1 MREKELSARMALE
14 NEVSALKSEIS
25 SLQQRGSLDGE
36 GRDREI
42 GLLHEQVS
50 ETNKLKELLE
60 KEKKR
65 ADAEKKNAEV
75 QKKIAAEALKRV
87 KAEKGKAVEEN
98 KHADA
103 ERKKAE
109 GYRVQLEVLKKEAED
124 MNSLLISER
133 EERTRDLASKTSL
146 ENEVS
151 VLQSEISYLK
161 KQCAA
166 GQQKEKE
173 YMLLKDLVSEGEI
186 KCACI
191 DGKHGGYCENRAET
205 CLLPLQALMKEVE
218 ETKSMLDFEKEEHTK
233 EVARRLSLEEEIVGL
248 KSQTCGLQRREAEDI
263 HGEIKI
269 LKGSLDQKE
278 EEIRQLQELF
288 DKVKLELNSEKKKVE
303 VQKKIADEACE
314 RVKAEKS
321 KVVTESKNASNE
333 AKKADKFRMQ
343 LEHLKKDFLKVQSEL
358 ESEKKKFSK
367 VKEELEVER
376 QNVIKARQLVEA
388 EIAKAGHQKKLAK
401 ANGKM
406 TAKERGRADELSGQ
420 LELYK
425 NKNEELQKQIQQI
438 RHCQNIADLP
448 GTLPVGKDDTKPT
461 KLKLLKKQLKLEKMQ
476 LKHAKQVAEF
486 EKHRNVILREELGNL
501 RHDFVRLSG
510 RLDLLAK
517 CFSPNDEGIADM
529 KKHTKQF
536 PNLYCCTLQDGALG
550 EMQYLMKRRKF
561 YDIEPHQMYTKKGS
575 KTFNPDCEATATTN
589 LLKQANTLSPACDVS
604 LSTSGIDSLL
614 ESFQGGSN
622 TKLLLHSSMHA
633 SSASFSDGELVHS
646 QDSGEFVPLSE
657 KMVDDN
663 SDYQPTFPYMSA
675 EVKSLQ
681 NRRNLSIDHYD
692 CKDQVVLDAVESVK
706 HLFMEDKKL
715 HLQMQE
721 RFHVLHQILNGQKD
735 VQLEEPTNLDPV
747 IQSGSCDK
755 IERRHK
761 RRKLSPEDESVLKPF
776 HDTVEP
782 GNKKMIEGK
791 VINELDAAIPNDASI
806 RVAKACEATVKTSVR
821 TVLDILP
828 NFKDIAVVDYMKLL
842 ELDNSDEEEIYKKA
856 MEMPVSPTLPEICFP
871 EAFVLSDLPRN
882 TELGSILHEQA
893 LAPDIIDT
901 ELQST
906 ESRGHGSKTI
916 HEGSLHENEDLVVDV
931 YSQPLEADKAS
942 SGYGLKAARIPAIF
956 VTSSVEDSRSI
967 YTVFSATKA
976 CMDYCAV
983 NTQPNSMLQRILHAV
998 RIQEK
1003 ISSM

>member
-1 MREKELSARMALE
+1 
-14 NEVSALKSEIS
+14 
-25 SLQQRGSLDGE
+25 
-36 GRDREI
+36 
-42 GLLHEQVS
+42 
-50 ETNKLKELLE
+50 
-60 KEKKR
+60 
-65 ADAEKKNAEV
+65 
-75 QKKIAAEALKRV
+75 
-87 KAEKGKAVEEN
+87 
-98 KHADA
+98 
-103 ERKKAE
+103 
-109 GYRVQLEVLKKEAED
+109 
-124 MNSLLISER
+124 
-133 EERTRDLASKTSL
+133 
-146 ENEVS
+146 
-151 VLQSEISYLK
+151 
-161 KQCAA
+161 
-166 GQQKEKE
+166 
-173 YMLLKDLVSEGEI
+173 
-186 KCACI
+186 
-191 DGKHGGYCENRAET
+191 
-205 CLLPLQALMKEVE
+205 
-218 ETKSMLDFEKEEHTK
+218 
-233 EVARRLSLEEEIVGL
+233 
-248 KSQTCGLQRREAEDI
+248 
-263 HGEIKI
+263 
-269 LKGSLDQKE
+269 
-278 EEIRQLQELF
+278 
-288 DKVKLELNSEKKKVE
+288 
-303 VQKKIADEACE
+303 
-314 RVKAEKS
+314 
-321 KVVTESKNASNE
+321 
-333 AKKADKFRMQ
+333 
-343 LEHLKKDFLKVQSEL
+343 
-358 ESEKKKFSK
+358 
-367 VKEELEVER
+367 
-376 QNVIKARQLVEA
+376 
-388 EIAKAGHQKKLAK
+388 
-401 ANGKM
+401 
-406 TAKERGRADELSGQ
+406 
-420 LELYK
+420 
-425 NKNEELQKQIQQI
+425 
-438 RHCQNIADLP
+438 
-448 GTLPVGKDDTKPT
+448 
-461 KLKLLKKQLKLEKMQ
+461 
-476 LKHAKQVAEF
+476 
-486 EKHRNVILREELGNL
+486 
-501 RHDFVRLSG
+501 
-510 RLDLLAK
+510 
-517 CFSPNDEGIADM
+517 
-529 KKHTKQF
+529 
-536 PNLYCCTLQDGALG
+536 
-550 EMQYLMKRRKF
+550 
-561 YDIEPHQMYTKKGS
+561 
-575 KTFNPDCEATATTN
+575 
-589 LLKQANTLSPACDVS
+589 
-604 LSTSGIDSLL
+604 
-614 ESFQGGSN
+614 
-622 TKLLLHSSMHA
+622 
-633 SSASFSDGELVHS
+633 
-646 QDSGEFVPLSE
+646 
-657 KMVDDN
+657 MVDDN

-1003 ISSM
+1003 ISSMQRSCVLFTLMLLNFSECKLVKTRRIMYKDLIAYVDSLVRDLQPVLSTAGGRSSFEEVCSLYELLGIIDDFLINGTIVACTNSTPEMVNERNARADVGSEEELKFSRKSATVEQMVVGSTLLSSICTSTGNIGFLCETSYNLLRKSRCDTASLLTILHVFAHVGREQYFSSSDFGLTMNVVRSIVGWLQRKTSLVASSENTIELQFICCSTCPFGAVSIDVVTSVLLEKLWGSEDPGTTRRTESTSSTNSNLLSFEHNEVGEGISQSKSIMNGTMGDTSNILSLLELVAWKMGWEWTLSKVVPELLQMLERSVTSTFQIPAVLFLGEVGRVGVTASGYKDKGVESLTCKLSSFLGRLMAEEAVFSVQIATVTSLLRLLSLDLPSIVDESFKCSTNASRSSVINLMRDWFSRLSKDLQTSFLQSQIDTR